1 MSKAFPVAKDVF
13 IRESSGTEYQFRLK
27 APPLGKF
34 AKTPKVA
41 VFLDGVAVEFPQ
53 TSSKG
58 WTAPGATLYY
68 LWLELADG
76 RTGWITSD
84 PEEAFISQLSFS
96 VVEGQ
101 TTRADPKRAL
111 LDGAD
116 SPEARRLVGFKAAW
130 SAKQAALSV
139 VEGEVVAEAAPKKSK
154 KSKVTA

>member
-13 IRESSGTEYQFRLK
+13 IKNATTGVDHQFRLK
-27 APPLGKF
+27 PPPTGKF

-41 VFLDGVAVEFPQ
+41 CYLDGNAVSFPQ

-76 RTGWITSD
+76 RTGWVTSELETPFVD
-84 PEEAFISQLSFS
+84 GMEFTVA
-96 VVEGQ
+96 EGQ
-101 TTRADPKRAL
+101 ATRTDPKRAL

-116 SPEARRLVGFKAAW
+116 SPEVRRLAGFKAAW
-130 SAKQAALSV
+130 AAKQAANPEPV
-139 VEGEVVAEAAPKKSK
+139 ATEGEKPKKAK
-154 KSKVTA
+154 KSKVEA